1 MNPIVSAG
9 RHHNERPFTGRHQM
23 SSRVLSRGFVR
34 DTFNSSLALCLP
46 RGGTR
51 YLLFLGCS
59 IRRHRPLARARPR
72 CLFPPRISVSRVP
85 PLVTLLRREKREKSC
100 SLREESAPGT
110 YCPRC
115 VSVRGKSGHGRRFD

>member
-59 IRRHRPLARARPR
+59 IRHRPPARPR
-72 CLFPPRISVSRVP
+72 AATLSFSSSYIR
-85 PLVTLLRREKREKSC
+85 LVFLLW
-100 SLREESAPGT
+100 
-110 YCPRC
+110 
-115 VSVRGKSGHGRRFD
+115 